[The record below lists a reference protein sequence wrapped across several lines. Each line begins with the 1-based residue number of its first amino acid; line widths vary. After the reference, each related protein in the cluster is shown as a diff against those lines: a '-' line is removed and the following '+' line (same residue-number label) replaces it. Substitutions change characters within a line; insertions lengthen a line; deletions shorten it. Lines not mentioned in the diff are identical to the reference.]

1 MARPSRIVGQGYSQ
15 AGTFWGILN
24 VSLRAYGAQIGN
36 FEQRTLSKIGGE
48 DKTLQTDRRNPLK
61 IDVCYK

>member
-24 VSLRAYGAQIGN
+24 VSLRAYGAQIVN

-48 DKTLQTDRRNPLK
+48 DKTDRRNPLLK
-61 IDVCYK
+61 KTSQD